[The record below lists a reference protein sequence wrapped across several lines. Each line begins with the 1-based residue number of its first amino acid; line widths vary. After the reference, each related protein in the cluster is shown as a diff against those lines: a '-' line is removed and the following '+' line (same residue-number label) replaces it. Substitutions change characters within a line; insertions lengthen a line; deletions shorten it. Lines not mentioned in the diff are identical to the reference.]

1 MLWET
6 EKHFQ
11 FLELLG
17 NQNGGKA
24 LIVTVTEANQVDDRH
39 TMNLKFE
46 VEPLV
51 TEKDEKYFKI

>member
-51 TEKDEKYFKI
+51 TEKYFKI